1 MVTLT
6 NTIPELL
13 ETRQK
18 EIFFKYYMMQ
28 ELMFPR
34 LFQRKPS
41 SGAFEDRMRV
51 QGLGTLALKAE
62 GTPVA
67 FDDPIEGARI
77 RTVHQTFALGYRHT
91 EEALADD
98 RWNILDQMP
107 ADLGDSARDHQERL
121 AWGLINDGFAAAIY
135 TGLDTLGLFSAAHTN
150 VDGTLTQSNL
160 LAPPVALSVTGL
172 EDIMTLSRT
181 IQSDEGRFVNINQG
195 LLLYH
200 PANEHNAKVLMQT
213 EQRPGTADHD
223 ISTVVSTRSGLTP
236 VRPEGVPYLAS
247 ETAWSV
253 YDNPGRNTIVWN
265 DRRELRFDRAKDA
278 VTFDQMHMVSYRASV
293 MFSKW
298 EGSYGSNAA

>member
-1 MVTLT
+1 MVTFT

-18 EIFFKYYMMQ
+18 TIYFKYYTMQ

-34 LFQRKPS
+34 VFLRKPS

-51 QGLGTLALKAE
+51 QGLGRLALKQE

-67 FDDPIEGARI
+67 FSDPIEGARV

-107 ADLGDSARDHQERL
+107 ADLGDSTRDHQERL
-121 AWGLINDGFAAAIY
+121 AWGLVNDGFVGGTY
-135 TGLDTLGLFSAAHTN
+135 TGLDAGALFQTTHAN
-150 VDGTLTQSNL
+150 VGGTLSQSNML
-160 LAPPVALSVTGL
+160 NPAIALSLTGL

-181 IQSDEGRFVNINQG
+181 IQSEEGRFININQG

-200 PANEHNAKVLMQT
+200 PANEHNAKVLLQT

-223 ISTVVSTRSGLTP
+223 ISTVVSTRSGLFP

-247 ETAWSV
+247 ETAWYVFDS
-253 YDNPGRNTIVWN
+253 PQRNTLVWN
-265 DRRELRFDRAKDA
+265 DRREVRFDRARDA

-298 EGSYGSNAA
+298 EGSYGSNAS